1 MTARTRVKPEAAP
14 EPVKA
19 EQPLHTKYRPQRL
32 EDVVGQP
39 AVVKSLASA
48 LRERSVPHAFLFTG
62 PAGTGKTTMARI
74 VASMVGCQQANVL
87 EVDAAS
93 TSGIDDMRTIT
104 DQLRYQGFGDSPAKM
119 VIVDEC
125 HALSK
130 QAWQALLK
138 NVEEPAPHVFWA
150 FCTTDSGKVPSTI
163 SSRCLSY
170 DLRPLRRNDVLDLL
184 EDVCK
189 REDLDT
195 PGRVLEQVADACE
208 GSARR
213 ALVMLAQVANLDDA
227 DEIAQ
232 VLAQPLDKP
241 ELIELCRALVKGDL
255 TWATLTKT
263 LKELQEPAESVR
275 IVVVN
280 YLAAC
285 AMGARSDKDAARLL
299 DMMAPFSKPFNTTD
313 KNAPLLLAFGD
324 LLL

>member
-1 MTARTRVKPEAAP
+1 M
-14 EPVKA
+14 
-19 EQPLHTKYRPQRL
+19 
-32 EDVVGQP
+32 
-39 AVVKSLASA
+39 
-48 LRERSVPHAFLFTG
+48 
-62 PAGTGKTTMARI
+62 
-74 VASMVGCQQANVL
+74 
-87 EVDAAS
+87 
-93 TSGIDDMRTIT
+93 
-104 DQLRYQGFGDSPAKM
+104 
-119 VIVDEC
+119 
-125 HALSK
+125 
-130 QAWQALLK
+130 
-138 NVEEPAPHVFWA
+138 
-150 FCTTDSGKVPSTI
+150 
-163 SSRCLSY
+163 
-170 DLRPLRRNDVLDLL
+170 
-184 EDVCK
+184 
-189 REDLDT
+189 
-195 PGRVLEQVADACE
+195 LEQVADACE

-285 AMGARSDKDAARLL
+285 AMGARSEKDAGRLL
-299 DMMAPFSKPFNTTD
+299 DMMAPFAKPFNTTD